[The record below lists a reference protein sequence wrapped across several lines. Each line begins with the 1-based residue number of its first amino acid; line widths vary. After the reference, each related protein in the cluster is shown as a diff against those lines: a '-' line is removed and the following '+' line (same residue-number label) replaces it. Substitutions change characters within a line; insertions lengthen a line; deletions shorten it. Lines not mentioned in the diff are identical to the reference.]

1 LTCVGTIR
9 ADVSKRLLILAASA
23 AFLTSAC
30 GALPTGAVD
39 FGSSTRFIT
48 SVMDSLDNVGQGASV
63 AVDPDATAVVS
74 YFGFPAVVPKGQVAP
89 SRPIGSPFL
98 PAVQLSTMDAK
109 GMVTHGA
116 VQQSHPEQTP
126 SGIGVPF
133 GPDMPKAAGT
143 DLDIKEQNVNG
154 TAVAL
159 GSDGSINV
167 AWAGPTGIMYAK
179 TTAGGT
185 STVSE
190 VYNYGVTVNQAGP
203 IGRPGIAVDANGN
216 PWIAFGVNGSTGISI
231 KVATPKGTGWSL
243 VDAATAG
250 TCNGCPQPLP
260 TGIAFV
266 GSTPVVVY
274 GDPKAD
280 AVMAATPNGKQWST
294 STVEPGAS
302 GAGLALTA
310 TADKAFA
317 SYYTGAGSVH
327 EATFDG
333 TTWKAGEVSS
343 SFDPQTTSGLD
354 APTTGVAVDDQ
365 GTIYVTWQD
374 QGVQLASGDGTTF
387 KPVDTQGALKGTGP
401 AIASGKGV
409 VYLAWYD
416 PSEENL
422 NLGALANPSE
432 VLLANPSPAPTISI
446 APPSTASCGA
456 NGKIQLDISAKDIA
470 FNTNCLVAPAN
481 QPFTINFDNQDT
493 GVPHNVAGFTD
504 SSATTVLFRGNV
516 ITGPAKESIKVDALK
531 PGTYYF
537 HCDVHPTTMTG
548 TLAVVAPSK

>member
-1 LTCVGTIR
+1 M
-9 ADVSKRLLILAASA
+9 SKRLLILAASA
-23 AFLTSAC
+23 ALVTSAC

-48 SVMDSLDNVGQGASV
+48 AVMDTLDDVGQGASV
-63 AVDPDATAVVS
+63 AVNPDATAFVS
-74 YFGFPAVVPKGQVAP
+74 YFGFPAVVPKGQVPP

-98 PAVQLSTMDAK
+98 PAVQLSSMDAK

-116 VQQSHPEQTP
+116 VQQSHPDQTP
-126 SGIGVPF
+126 TGIGVPF
-133 GPDMPKAAGT
+133 GPDMPKTAGT
-143 DLDIKEQNVNG
+143 NLDLTPQNVNG

-159 GSDGSINV
+159 ASDGSLHV
-167 AWAGPTGIMYAK
+167 AWAGPTGVMYAK
-179 TTAGGT
+179 TTVGGT

-203 IGRPGIAVDANGN
+203 IGRPGIALDAAGN
-216 PWIAFGVNGSTGISI
+216 PWIAFGVNGTTGISI
-231 KVATPKGTGWSL
+231 KVATPKGNGWSV

-250 TCNGCPQPLP
+250 TCNGCSQPLP
-260 TGIAFV
+260 TGIGFV
-266 GSTPVVVY
+266 GSTPVVVF

-280 AVMAATPNGKQWST
+280 AVMAATLSGRTWST
-294 STVEPGAS
+294 STVEAGAS

-310 TADKAFA
+310 SGDKAYA
-317 SYYTGAGSVH
+317 SYYTGTGSVH

-333 TTWKAGEVSS
+333 SAWKAGEVSS

-374 QGVQLASGDGTTF
+374 KGVQLASGDGATF
-387 KPVDTQGALKGTGP
+387 TPVDTQGPLKGTGP
-401 AIASGKGV
+401 AIAAGKGV

-432 VLLANPSPAPTISI
+432 VLLANPSPAPTISV
-446 APPSTASCGA
+446 APAGNASCGA
-456 NGKIQLDISAKDIA
+456 DGKISLDIVAKGIA
-470 FNTNCLVAPAN
+470 FDTNCLVAPAN
-481 QPFTINFDNQDT
+481 KPFTVNFDNQDA

-516 ITGPAKESIKVDALK
+516 ITGPAKDAIKVDALK

-537 HCDVHPTTMTG
+537 HCDIHPTTMFG
-548 TLAVVAPSK
+548 TLAVVAGAK